1 MNLSLTL
8 SKTEQHIMKKTHKVT
23 VLSFWVECDVKVS
36 YMCIELNNCWREE
49 NLEGMLLLG
58 CISLQW
64 QEYYLSEMINALVYY
79 KKAP

>member
-1 MNLSLTL
+1 VYRCERDTPLEGEIVRSQSMNLSLTL

-58 CISLQW
+58 CISL
-64 QEYYLSEMINALVYY
+64 
-79 KKAP
+79 